1 MASLFILCLYL
12 YFNTLE
18 MTKSSVAR
26 SFRDRYGMELPTKKL
41 ARMMYEAHPLLF
53 TNVEDA
59 RSVLRYI
66 EGKNGEKNREY
77 TKDKEHYMD
86 GARPLNPY
94 SLPASDEKEYVP
106 NVIEGPQ
113 RIAAL
118 FDIHAPYH
126 SIEALTAA
134 LEWLHEQEPTILL
147 IGGDFFDFYGLSRFM
162 KDPDKRSPAEEIR
175 IGVELLK
182 ALYVALK
189 PKNVIFKMGNHDER
203 FEHFLWQKMGEM
215 GGLQDLEEL
224 KEITLENILRK
235 RLGHEIPLD
244 FVGDKRI
251 IKAGNLN
258 IAHGHEFPS
267 GISSPVN
274 IARGLYMRAK
284 ADAICG
290 HHHRSSNHVEQD
302 INGHMITTWSVG
314 CLCDLHPLYMPIN
327 SWNHGVALITLD
339 EEGNVDVQNKRIKN
353 GRIM

>member
-1 MASLFILCLYL
+1 MKKASLAREYRGK
-12 YFNTLE
+12 YGNE
-18 MTKSSVAR
+18 M
-26 SFRDRYGMELPTKKL
+26 PTKKL
-41 ARMMYEAHPLLF
+41 ARIMYSEHPLLF
-53 TNVEDA
+53 TNLDDA
-59 RSVLRYI
+59 RNALRYI
-66 EGKNGEKNREY
+66 EGKRGHKNLAAV
-77 TKDKEHYMD
+77 KDSPYFMD
-86 GARPLNPY
+86 TPRSHNPY

-106 NVIEGPQ
+106 YVIEGPQ

-118 FDIHAPYH
+118 FDVHCPYH

-134 LEWLHEQEPTILL
+134 LEWLSEHKPSMLL
-147 IGGDFFDFYGLSRFM
+147 IGGDFFDFYGLSRFI

-182 ALYVALK
+182 ALFTALQ

-215 GGLQDLEEL
+215 SGLQDLEEL

-235 RLGHEIPLD
+235 RLGHKFPLD
-244 FVGDKRI
+244 FVGEKRI